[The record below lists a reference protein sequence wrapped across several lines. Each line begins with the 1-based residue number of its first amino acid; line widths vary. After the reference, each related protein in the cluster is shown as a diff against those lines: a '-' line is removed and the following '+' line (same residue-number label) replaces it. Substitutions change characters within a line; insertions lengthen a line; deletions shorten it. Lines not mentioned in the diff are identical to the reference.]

1 MTSPACGH
9 VREMR
14 SPLASAERRTL
25 LWIAPRLPTWVT
37 SDLLSGLGLASMIA
51 VGGGFAAF
59 RLPALSGVEGTPWA
73 AAIVVIGLAAN
84 WFGDSLDGT
93 VARVR
98 GLERPRYGFY
108 VDHVIDL
115 VGTTFLFS
123 GLAVSGLMTPLLA
136 LGLLAAYVLVCAETY
151 LATHAVGIF
160 RMASF
165 GFGPTELR
173 IVLAAGALKAA
184 DGAGISVAGREL
196 LLFDVGAA
204 AAIVGLAAAFVVS
217 AVRNTRALYA
227 AEPLVE
233 SR

>member
-1 MTSPACGH
+1 MISPTCTH

-14 SPLASAERRTL
+14 SPLASVERRTL
-25 LWIAPRLPTWVT
+25 LWIASRLPRWVT
-37 SDLLSGLGLASMIA
+37 SDLLSGLGLASMVV
-51 VGGGFAAF
+51 VGAGFAAF

-73 AAIVVIGLAAN
+73 AAVVVVALAAN

-115 VGTTFLFS
+115 IGTVLLFT
-123 GLAVSGLMTPLLA
+123 GLAASTLMEPMLA
-136 LGLLAAYVLVCAETY
+136 LMLLSAFLLVCAETY
-151 LATHAVGIF
+151 LATHAAGTF
-160 RMASF
+160 RMACF

-173 IVLAAGALKAA
+173 LVLAAGALKAA
-184 DGAGISVAGREL
+184 GGAWISVGGLSLR
-196 LLFDVGAA
+196 LFDVGAA
-204 AAIVGLAAAFVVS
+204 VGIVGLVAAFVVS
-217 AVRNTRALYA
+217 AVRNTKALYL
-227 AEPLVE
+227 AEPI